1 MRLSW
6 NKSEGDVM
14 PRVLETKRRPSK
26 DYAIHSVD
34 KAFDLLEAMCERG
47 GELRIA
53 ELSQRLDL
61 DKTNVFRL
69 LSTFENRGYVE
80 RVDGSGGYRLGL
92 PAYAMAQKLL
102 SHMGLLRKARPA
114 MARLARQSGEA
125 VYFMAPRMGEV
136 LLLDAVDS
144 SHQVKVVS
152 LVGQCF
158 ALGTSAAG
166 QVFRVFAPN
175 NEHVQVNKAQL
186 VMTLPEE
193 NRARIRQNGYCHNE
207 NGIDEGVSLLSAPL
221 FNAEG
226 EVVAALAL
234 LGPSYR
240 MPRERI
246 DNDLAPQLLET
257 ARGISTS
264 LGYYKDYMLRIAS

>member
-1 MRLSW
+1 
-6 NKSEGDVM
+6 M
-14 PRVLETKRRPSK
+14 PRALETRRRPSK
-26 DYAIHSVD
+26 DYAIHSVE
-34 KAFDLLEAMCERG
+34 KAFDLLEAMCEGG
-47 GELRIA
+47 GELRIS
-53 ELSQRLDL
+53 ELSQRLEM

-114 MARLARQSGEA
+114 MARLARLSGEA

-136 LLLDAVDS
+136 LFLDVADS

-152 LVGQCF
+152 LVGRCF

-175 NEHVQVNKAQL
+175 TDRPLANKAQG
-186 VMTLPEE
+186 VMEFPEE
-193 NRARIRQNGYCHNE
+193 NRTKIRQSGYCYNE

-221 FNAEG
+221 FGAEG
-226 EVVAALAL
+226 EVVAALAV

-240 MPRERI
+240 LPRERI
-246 DNDLAPQLLET
+246 DGDLAPQLLET

-264 LGYYKDYMLRIAS
+264 LGYHRDYMLRIAS